1 MPEIL
6 LLAVEVADAVPDS
19 CEVARGAGVAAQLLA
34 LLEAC
39 NCGLHVAHLHI
50 DNALRVLSR
59 GDVVLRGELVRKLD
73 CPLAAPERGLRSEL
87 DHEGLLG
94 VDAPEHVDE
103 LPGHVVAL
111 QGVDEL
117 HELLIAVG
125 HVAAVSDDE
134 IAELRLNPEPAAHR
148 VHIAERKIRVPCGLG
163 VVAPEKLGIGKLD
176 VGLGHGVDKVVALP
190 QAVQAVKIDQ
200 GLLVLTGEELR
211 PSGEERMLYPLAVV
225 SGP

>member
-163 VVAPEKLGIGKLD
+163 VVAPGSGGQNRPRPPRADRRRAPPVRRGAHALSSGCCFRSLSTPS
-176 VGLGHGVDKVVALP
+176 LWSGVLFPPRRSTLAL
-190 QAVQAVKIDQ
+190 
-200 GLLVLTGEELR
+200 
-211 PSGEERMLYPLAVV
+211 
-225 SGP
+225 